1 MSDVIPAP
9 QSNAD
14 LPGGT
19 VTFLFTDIEGSTQL
33 LRRLRDQYT
42 ELLAQ
47 HHRLLRESFEKWQ
60 GRVVDTQGDAFFVAF
75 PRASDAVEAVVES
88 QQALAARG
96 WPGDATVRVRMGLH
110 TGEPW
115 LVEQGYVGM
124 DVHRAARIA
133 HAGHGGQVLLSEI
146 TAALVQDELPD
157 GVSLLDLG
165 KHQLKD
171 MRRPER
177 IQQLLIEGLPA
188 EFPPLNALAALPPAS
203 SGPLDGDVREPRQVG
218 SSPYRGLA
226 AFRQADA
233 PFFFGREDFTNQLAS
248 SVRQQDLVA
257 VIVGPSGSG
266 KSSAVFAGLLPQLE
280 QEGDWLVVS
289 MRPGGRPFHALAA
302 ALLPLIDDTL
312 SGTDRMLEV
321 EKLAR
326 AMNTGDLPLFH
337 IIDRSLEQHTRIRI
351 TYCWSSTSSRNCL
364 PSAPT
369 LTSRGSS

>member
-1 MSDVIPAP
+1 MSDVIPTP
-9 QSNAD
+9 QSISD

-47 HHRLLRESFEKWQ
+47 HHRLLRESFEKWH

-75 PRASDAVEAVVES
+75 PRATDAVEAVVEA
-88 QQALAARG
+88 QKALAERG
-96 WPGDATVRVRMGLH
+96 WPGDETVRVRMGLH

-115 LVEQGYVGM
+115 LVEEGYVGM

-133 HAGHGGQVLLSEI
+133 HTGHGGQVLLSEI

-157 GVSLLDLG
+157 GVSLFDLG

-188 EFPPLNALAALPPAS
+188 EFPPLNSLASLPSVS
-203 SGPLDGDVREPRQVG
+203 SHPLDDDVAREPRQVG
-218 SSPYRGLA
+218 PSPYRGLA

-233 PFFFGREDFTNQLAS
+233 PFFFGREEFTKQLAS

-280 QEGDWLVVS
+280 QERDWLVVS

-326 AMNTGDLPLFH
+326 AMNAGDLPLSH
-337 IIDRSLEQHTRIRI
+337 IIERILERHPEAQHLLLVVDQV
-351 TYCWSSTSSRNCL
+351 NCIEKII
-364 PSAPT
+364 
-369 LTSRGSS
+369 